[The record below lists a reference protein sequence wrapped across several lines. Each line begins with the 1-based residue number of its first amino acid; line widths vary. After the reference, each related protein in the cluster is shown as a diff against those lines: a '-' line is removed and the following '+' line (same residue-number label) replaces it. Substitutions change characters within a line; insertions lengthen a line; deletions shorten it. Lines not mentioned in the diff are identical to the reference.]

1 MRTIALSR
9 VLPYPRAMVWDA
21 LVDPD
26 QLGAW
31 LMPNDFRPVLGHAFT
46 FHTDPAPGFDGIVQA
61 RVLELDPPT
70 RLAFTWRGGPL
81 DTIVRFTL
89 TEVEGGTRLDL
100 EHEGFSGFSNLLPRI
115 VLGFGWRGL
124 LSKKLPAYLALRKD
138 APGRSGDGA
147 EGVAP
152 TRAPTNADDDGGD
165 D

>member
-31 LMPNDFRPVLGHAFT
+31 LMPNDFRPILGHAFT
-46 FHTDPAPGFDGIVQA
+46 FHTDPAPGFDGVVQA

-81 DTIVRFTL
+81 DTVVRFTL

-100 EHEGFSGFSNLLPRI
+100 EHKGFSGLSNLLPRL
-115 VLGFGWRGL
+115 VLDFGWRSL
-124 LSKKLPAYLALRKD
+124 LSKKLPAHLASR
-138 APGRSGDGA
+138 RNTGDGA
-147 EGVAP
+147 EAVTPPRSA
-152 TRAPTNADDDGGD
+152 TQAADDGD